1 MQNYNTL
8 CYNYKVLQEDKNMQD
23 KIKAELKESIEVKN
37 QVIKKLAP
45 QIEQAAKWMIEA
57 LKKGNKVLLFGNGGS
72 AADAQHLAAELI
84 GRYMKDRKSLPAIA
98 LTTDTSILTSLS
110 NDYGFET
117 IFARQ
122 VEGLAKFGDIAIGIS
137 TSGNSRNVL
146 EGVEKAK
153 ELGCKTIGLLG
164 CDGGRIAD
172 VVDLSIIVPS
182 KSTPR
187 IQESHI
193 TIGHILCSLVEQE
206 LFPQ

>member
-1 MQNYNTL
+1 
-8 CYNYKVLQEDKNMQD
+8 MQD
-23 KIKAELKESIEVKN
+23 RIKNALKDSIEVKN
-37 QVIKKLAP
+37 QVMKKLVP
-45 QIEQAAKWMIEA
+45 QIEQAARWMIESI
-57 LKKGNKVLLFGNGGS
+57 KNGNKILLFGNGGS

-84 GRYMKDRKSLPAIA
+84 GRYLKDRKSLPAIA

-117 IFARQ
+117 IFAKQ
-122 VEGLAKFGDIAIGIS
+122 IEGLAKAGDIAFGIS

-146 EGVEKAK
+146 EALEKAK
-153 ELGCKTIGLLG
+153 ELGCKAIGLLG
-164 CDGGRIAD
+164 CDGGRIAE
-172 VVDLSIIVPS
+172 VVDLALIVPS

-193 TIGHILCSLVEQE
+193 TIGHILCGLVEQE

>member
-1 MQNYNTL
+1 
-8 CYNYKVLQEDKNMQD
+8 MQD
-23 KIKAELKESIEVKN
+23 KIKTELKESIEVKN
-37 QVIKKLAP
+37 QVIKKIVP
-45 QIEQAAKWMIEA
+45 QIEQAAKWMVEA
-57 LKKGNKVLLFGNGGS
+57 LKKGNKILLFGNGGS